1 MEQLD
6 AYILEIIEAKKLP
19 GLTDEVKASLVED
32 LTSQLFDLVDRAL
45 LEELTD
51 EQLDAFND
59 RMEATDADDAAHQFL
74 IEAGVDIEKVTAR
87 TMLRFRELYLQSPQE
102 RQQG

>member
-6 AYILEIIEAKKLP
+6 AYILEIIEAKKLS
-19 GLTDEVKASLVED
+19 GLTDEVKVSLIED
-32 LTSQLFDLVDRAL
+32 LKAQLFDQVDRAL

-59 RMEATDADDAAHQFL
+59 RMETTDADDAPHQFL
-74 IEAGVDIEKVTAR
+74 VEAGVDIEKVTAR
-87 TMLRFRELYLQSPQE
+87 TMLQFRELYLQSSEE